1 MMRSPFAKSSPPRSK
16 SCLNVPLVALAFAA
30 LLGAPLAAQDGR
42 GDLRRARDVP
52 PPATPRARPPG
63 LPPVLVKVPYAGFRS
78 EEAPEVLSHHLPVP
92 RGFGLLVTEVWTGSP
107 AENAGIQ
114 RHDILLRSG
123 DQRLANPAQM
133 NALIRSR
140 RPGETMGLT
149 VFRAGKE
156 WDVNLTLWEAEE
168 AEGREDGRP
177 GALQQRH
184 GQPARPPAERVRR
197 PQGPEMDLSAGAAF
211 SRELLEKTERIGDE
225 ALRKF
230 REIEPFQFL
239 QPPPLPGA
247 PPAPET
253 PAPKK

>member
-1 MMRSPFAKSSPPRSK
+1 MRAPFARSSLPPSK
-16 SCLNVPLVALAFAA
+16 SRLNVFLVALAFAS

-42 GDLRRARDVP
+42 GNLRRARDVP

-63 LPPVLVKVPYAGFRS
+63 LPPVMVKVPYAGFRS
-78 EEAPEVLSHHLPVP
+78 EEAPEVLSHHLSVP
-92 RGFGLLVTEVWTGSP
+92 CGFGLLVTEVWTGSP

-123 DQRLANPAQM
+123 DQRLANPGQM

-140 RPGETMGLT
+140 RPGETMRLT

-168 AEGREDGRP
+168 AEVREDGKPRV
-177 GALQQRH
+177 LQQRH
-184 GQPARPPAERVRR
+184 GQSPRPPAERVRR
-197 PQGPEMDLSAGAAF
+197 PQGPEMDLSAGSAF
-211 SRELLEKTERIGDE
+211 LRELLEKTEHIGDD

-239 QPPPLPGA
+239 QPLPQPGA

-253 PAPKK
+253 VAPKK